1 MAVNQSSL
9 YAYLKKYKTDFNL
22 RFDNGLVIVS
32 GDNQGA
38 LKACDV
44 ARFFGFDTFVLPDF
58 RAVFGEDL
66 RSYQEE
72 LSEIFATLREFYAC
86 KGKKILFSPLSTLL
100 HSLPNE
106 ESLRGISLQIGS
118 TLKLQDF
125 KETLF
130 YLGYEFVDLVEL
142 GGEVSIRG
150 DIVDIFG
157 LQPHRITLF
166 GDEVESIRAFDIQSQ
181 LCSKEDLDTLTIP
194 PAFLNLNAQT
204 YAILHKIISENQTT
218 LLDEISKNNSL
229 VSFGFWYLNEIN
241 AAQDFLQTYPFV
253 LLPDVK
259 ELAKEILGFKEQD
272 EQSLQR
278 ILKGTEINKSEEY
291 QDFEFNFNTLNNFL
305 EFHKNKQITIIAKTE
320 SQVRQAAISL
330 SDTRFT
336 FVLDTDVSL
345 NILGKEEVI
354 LSLNSSAKR
363 KKRIKTK
370 IFLDELNVGDYVVHC
385 DYGIAIFNGIVQ
397 TNIFGAIRDFIE
409 LRYLG
414 EDKLLLPVENLDRID
429 RYIADSGG
437 IPLLDR
443 LGKGSFA
450 KLKEKVKEK
459 LFVIANAI
467 IALAAKRELLDGAIF
482 DTTKEEILIFQNQ
495 SGFYYTEDQQHAI
508 TEIFKD
514 LSSGRVMDRLLS
526 GDVGFGKT
534 EVAMN
539 AMFVA
544 FLSGYQ
550 TAMIAPT
557 TLLTYQHFNTL
568 KERFEPFG
576 LKLARLDRYVSAK
589 EKKIILSRLKDGSLN
604 AVVGTHAL
612 LNAEFKNLAL
622 MIVDEEHKFGVKQK
636 EKIKDLS
643 QNIHLLSM
651 SATPIPRTLNM
662 ALSHI
667 KGLSELKIPPSERQA
682 TRTFVKTY
690 DETLLKEAILRE
702 IRRGGQVFYIHN
714 NIASIRQKKEEILN
728 LLPQLKIAILHSQIP
743 SLEAEDIVL
752 DFAKGDYHLLLC
764 TSIVES
770 GIHLPNTN
778 TILVGNAD
786 CFGIADLH
794 QLRGRV
800 GRGNKEGF
808 CYLLIE
814 DFNAITEDAR
824 KRLLALEKNSF
835 LGSGGALAYHDLEIR
850 GGGNL
855 VGEAQSGH
863 IKNIGY
869 SLYLRMLEEAIFT
882 LSGDVQQKRNN
893 VDVKLSVTAFLN
905 PELIESE
912 RLRLE
917 IYRRLSRCEEENAVF
932 LIEGEIEERFGR
944 LDLYTRQFLELI
956 RIKIIARNCGIASIL
971 NYQQNISFVNLE
983 GEKLTIK
990 ATSKDEDDVLKAV
1003 FVHLE
1008 KLKRQKLENK
1018 SE

>member
-1 MAVNQSSL
+1 MNQSSL

-32 GDNQGA
+32 EDNQGA

-118 TLKLQDF
+118 TLRLQDF

-330 SDTRFT
+330 SNTRFT

-370 IFLDELNVGDYVVHC
+370 IFLDELNAGDYVVHC

-397 TNIFGAIRDFIE
+397 TNIFGAIRD
-409 LRYLG
+409 
-414 EDKLLLPVENLDRID
+414 
-429 RYIADSGG
+429 
-437 IPLLDR
+437 
-443 LGKGSFA
+443 
-450 KLKEKVKEK
+450 
-459 LFVIANAI
+459 
-467 IALAAKRELLDGAIF
+467 
-482 DTTKEEILIFQNQ
+482 
-495 SGFYYTEDQQHAI
+495 
-508 TEIFKD
+508 
-514 LSSGRVMDRLLS
+514 
-526 GDVGFGKT
+526 
-534 EVAMN
+534 
-539 AMFVA
+539 
-544 FLSGYQ
+544 
-550 TAMIAPT
+550 
-557 TLLTYQHFNTL
+557 
-568 KERFEPFG
+568 
-576 LKLARLDRYVSAK
+576 
-589 EKKIILSRLKDGSLN
+589 
-604 AVVGTHAL
+604 
-612 LNAEFKNLAL
+612 
-622 MIVDEEHKFGVKQK
+622 
-636 EKIKDLS
+636 
-643 QNIHLLSM
+643 
-651 SATPIPRTLNM
+651 
-662 ALSHI
+662 
-667 KGLSELKIPPSERQA
+667 
-682 TRTFVKTY
+682 
-690 DETLLKEAILRE
+690 
-702 IRRGGQVFYIHN
+702 
-714 NIASIRQKKEEILN
+714 
-728 LLPQLKIAILHSQIP
+728 
-743 SLEAEDIVL
+743 
-752 DFAKGDYHLLLC
+752 
-764 TSIVES
+764 
-770 GIHLPNTN
+770 
-778 TILVGNAD
+778 
-786 CFGIADLH
+786 
-794 QLRGRV
+794 
-800 GRGNKEGF
+800 
-808 CYLLIE
+808 
-814 DFNAITEDAR
+814 
-824 KRLLALEKNSF
+824 
-835 LGSGGALAYHDLEIR
+835 
-850 GGGNL
+850 
-855 VGEAQSGH
+855 
-863 IKNIGY
+863 
-869 SLYLRMLEEAIFT
+869 
-882 LSGDVQQKRNN
+882 
-893 VDVKLSVTAFLN
+893 
-905 PELIESE
+905 
-912 RLRLE
+912 
-917 IYRRLSRCEEENAVF
+917 
-932 LIEGEIEERFGR
+932 
-944 LDLYTRQFLELI
+944 
-956 RIKIIARNCGIASIL
+956 
-971 NYQQNISFVNLE
+971 
-983 GEKLTIK
+983 
-990 ATSKDEDDVLKAV
+990 
-1003 FVHLE
+1003 
-1008 KLKRQKLENK
+1008 
-1018 SE
+1018 